1 MKTSETSS
9 SETNSFME
17 LNLSRPLLRAVTKL
31 QYQRP
36 TPIQAQT
43 IPLAL
48 QGRDV
53 CASAQT
59 GSGKTAAF
67 LLPTFERLLYR
78 SNSGVTRVLIVTPT
92 RELAKQI
99 HSMATQLSQ
108 FTSMRLALVVGGL
121 SLKKQ
126 EVELRTRPDVVI
138 CTPGRM
144 IDLLRNS
151 LSIHVEDV
159 EVLILDEAD
168 RLLDEGFKDEIHELV
183 KFCPKGHQT
192 LLFSATFSDAVDELV
207 KLSLNRPVR
216 VAVDKVDE
224 TTDKLKQEFVRVRFF
239 FSLSRISLSNIS
251 LTQT

>member
-1 MKTSETSS
+1 M
-9 SETNSFME
+9 
-17 LNLSRPLLRAVTKL
+17 
-31 QYQRP
+31 
-36 TPIQAQT
+36 
-43 IPLAL
+43 
-48 QGRDV
+48 
-53 CASAQT
+53 
-59 GSGKTAAF
+59 
-67 LLPTFERLLYR
+67 
-78 SNSGVTRVLIVTPT
+78 TPT

-183 KFCPKGHQT
+183 KFCPKGRQT

-239 FSLSRISLSNIS
+239 FFFLSLSV
-251 LTQT
+251 